1 MSASLKHCVT
11 RRGLERSPSRCD
23 RLPRPERP
31 SDAVFSVSTAP
42 WSWRRRCRPLRTCC
56 RVAVWLQEQGRRA
69 RRLAVGS
76 QSAIALAFAASVL
89 YEAEPLAGEVYGF
102 MSQGQSI
109 DAGQA
114 TVAPTGRSVVL
125 VGMMGAGK
133 TSVGK
138 RLAAKLGLPF
148 VDADAEIEAGAQ
160 LTIPEIFE
168 RFGEA
173 YFREGERKVIARL
186 LTSGPMVLATGG
198 GAVMNATTRE
208 NVARHGVSIWLK
220 PSFDILLARVRK
232 KSNRPLL
239 KTANPEE
246 TLRRL
251 LEERSPIYAL
261 ADFTIESLDAAH
273 DSVVE
278 AILQRLHAAPGN
290 DARASSQATRRRVD
304 VPLGARAY
312 SILIGPSLLDDAG
325 AEIARIAPGV
335 NCAVVTDAR
344 VAPLYLDRLLASLD
358 QAGLRSPSIVCTPG
372 EGAKSYSEFAR
383 LADALIEARIERRD
397 IVIALGGGVV
407 GDLAGFC
414 AATLRRGVRLVQ
426 IPTTLLAQVDSSVG
440 GKTGINS
447 RHGKNLVGAFH
458 QPSLVLADTTC
469 LNSLSERDF
478 RAGFAEVAKYGLIG
492 DRAFFEFLESN
503 WRDLFAGGPARAEA
517 IAMSCTAKAR
527 VVVADETEQ
536 AERALLNL
544 GHTFGHALEKLTDY
558 DPARLVHGEGVAIGM
573 ALAFRFSRDL
583 GLCSGQDA
591 GRVEAHLKAVGLPT
605 RIGDILDFKADSGS
619 LLAAMRQDKKVER
632 GKLTFILVRGIGES
646 FVARDVEEGSV
657 GAFLARELAPSS

>member
-1 MSASLKHCVT
+1 
-11 RRGLERSPSRCD
+11 
-23 RLPRPERP
+23 
-31 SDAVFSVSTAP
+31 
-42 WSWRRRCRPLRTCC
+42 
-56 RVAVWLQEQGRRA
+56 
-69 RRLAVGS
+69 
-76 QSAIALAFAASVL
+76 
-89 YEAEPLAGEVYGF
+89 

-114 TVAPTGRSVVL
+114 AALSGRSVVL

-160 LTIPEIFE
+160 LTISEIFE

-186 LTSGPMVLATGG
+186 LTSGPVVLATGG
-198 GAVMNATTRE
+198 GAFMNATTRE
-208 NVARHGVSIWLK
+208 NIARHGVSIWLK
-220 PSFDILLARVRK
+220 PGFDVLLARVRK

-239 KTANPEE
+239 KTADPER
-246 TLRRL
+246 TLRQL
-251 LEERSPIYAL
+251 LDERSPIYAL
-261 ADFTIESLDAAH
+261 ADHTIESHDAAH

-278 AILQRLHAAPGN
+278 AIFQRLKGARGG
-290 DARASSQATRRRVD
+290 DAEALSQGKRRVD

-312 SILIGPSLLDDAG
+312 SILIGPGALDDAG

-344 VAPLYLDRLLASLD
+344 VAPLYLDRLAASLD
-358 QAGLRSPSIVCTPG
+358 RAGLRFTSIVCPPG
-372 EGAKSYSEFAR
+372 EGSKSYSEFAR
-383 LADALIEARIERRD
+383 VVDSLIEARIERRD

-414 AATLRRGVRLVQ
+414 AASLRRGVRLVQ

-447 RHGKNLVGAFH
+447 RHGKNLIGAFH
-458 QPSLVLADTTC
+458 QPSLVLADTAC

-478 RAGFAEVAKYGLIG
+478 RAGFAEVVKYGLIG
-492 DRAFFEFLESN
+492 DHSFFEFLESN
-503 WRDLFAGGPARAEA
+503 WRDIFAGGPSRVEA
-517 IAMSCTAKAR
+517 IAISCTAKAR

-536 AERALLNL
+536 GERALLNF
-544 GHTFGHALEKLTDY
+544 GHTFGHALEKLTAY

-573 ALAFRFSRDL
+573 ALAFRFSREL

-591 GRVEAHLKAVGLPT
+591 VRVESHLKAVGLPT
-605 RIGDILDFKADSGS
+605 RIGDIPDFKGDPES

-632 GKLTFILVRGIGES
+632 GKLTFILAKSIGEA
-646 FVARDVEEGSV
+646 FVARDIDEDRVS
-657 GAFLARELAPSS
+657 AFLARELAPAN

>member
-1 MSASLKHCVT
+1 M
-11 RRGLERSPSRCD
+11 G
-23 RLPRPERP
+23 
-31 SDAVFSVSTAP
+31 
-42 WSWRRRCRPLRTCC
+42 
-56 RVAVWLQEQGRRA
+56 
-69 RRLAVGS
+69 
-76 QSAIALAFAASVL
+76 
-89 YEAEPLAGEVYGF
+89 
-102 MSQGQSI
+102 QGQSI
-109 DAGQA
+109 DAGH
-114 TVAPTGRSVVL
+114 VAAALSGRSVVL

-148 VDADAEIEAGAQ
+148 IDADAEIEAGAQ
-160 LTIPEIFE
+160 LTISEIFD

-186 LTSGPMVLATGG
+186 LKSGPIVLATGG
-198 GAVMNATTRE
+198 GAFMNATTRQ
-208 NVARHGVSIWLK
+208 NIARHGLSIWLR

-239 KTANPEE
+239 KTADPEQ

-261 ADFTIESLDAAH
+261 ADFTIESVDAAH
-273 DSVVE
+273 DSVVDS
-278 AILQRLHAAPGN
+278 ILGRLRATPGN
-290 DARASSQATRRRVD
+290 NAGVLSKARREVE

-312 SILIGPSLLDDAG
+312 SILIGAGVLDEAG
-325 AEIARIAPGV
+325 AEINRIAPGV
-335 NCAVVTDAR
+335 NCAVVTDAQ
-344 VAPLYLDRLLASLD
+344 VAPLYLDRLTASLD
-358 QAGLRSPSIVCTPG
+358 QAGLRSRSIVCPPG
-372 EGAKSYSEFAR
+372 EGAKSYAEFAR
-383 LADALIEARIERRD
+383 VADALIEARIERRD
-397 IVIALGGGVV
+397 IVVALGGGVI

-414 AATLRRGVRLVQ
+414 AATVRRGLRLVQ

-447 RHGKNLVGAFH
+447 RHGKNLIGAFH
-458 QPSLVLADTTC
+458 QPSLVLADTMC

-478 RAGFAEVAKYGLIG
+478 RAGFAEVVKYGLIG
-492 DRAFFEFLESN
+492 DRGFFEFLESN
-503 WRDLFAGGPARAEA
+503 WRDVLAGGPARTEA
-517 IAMSCTAKAR
+517 ITISCKAKAR
-527 VVVADETEQ
+527 VVAADETEQ
-536 AERALLNL
+536 GARALLNL
-544 GHTFGHALEKLTDY
+544 GHTFGHALENLTHY
-558 DPARLVHGEGVAIGM
+558 DSARLVHGEGVAIGM

-605 RIGDILDFKADSGS
+605 RVGDIPGFEPNSKS

-646 FVARDVEEGSV
+646 FVARDVDEASV
-657 GAFLARELAPSS
+657 SAFLTRELAPAS